1 MIHSWQQYSQS
12 KICLWLACYS
22 RSQSTPTRAPS
33 NKPQSSTNESSLR
46 AIQKRRASTS
56 ALSYK
61 QTFGPF
67 IAMSA
72 LPPKADIDE
81 CSVNVR

>member
-1 MIHSWQQYSQS
+1 
-12 KICLWLACYS
+12 
-22 RSQSTPTRAPS
+22 
-33 NKPQSSTNESSLR
+33 LR

-56 ALSYK
+56 ALSHK
-61 QTFGPF
+61 RTFGPF

-81 CSVNVR
+81 RSVNVR